1 MIWARMLAY
10 ITGTVDQELLLRT
23 RSTRVSNG
31 TRCHKNVILM
41 VVNGGK
47 MRTKGE
53 QRRRKGFIGFS
64 RNLLISFDYGQLRQV
79 LMKLVVRLLTEGLS
93 QLPFPSQAFT
103 ATSKTLAD
111 SSFRPFRP
119 MTMISAGSSKPKSCS
134 SPKGRRNNAT
144 AASLAFGRSF
154 GERQGFEKISWEETE
169 KQKARMCRAQ
179 ELARSRAQENERQK
193 RAAMEISDS
202 RDEERTAVS

>member
-1 MIWARMLAY
+1 MRAGILTIRGSLLNHMLDKQRPRR
-10 ITGTVDQELLLRT
+10 IEIPEGWRT
-23 RSTRVSNG
+23 AAECRW
-31 TRCHKNVILM
+31 
-41 VVNGGK
+41 
-47 MRTKGE
+47 
-53 QRRRKGFIGFS
+53 RRKKGPKQRWSGYFS
-64 RNLLISFDYGQLRQV
+64 LC
-79 LMKLVVRLLTEGLS
+79 
-93 QLPFPSQAFT
+93 PFPSQAFT

-111 SSFRPFRP
+111 SSFRP